1 MSTELQERITIKQEI
16 TMNQTELNA
25 FSSLPPRFSKHQ
37 GVFGKYAAS
46 EAAILNGW
54 NSDASALYS
63 PCTPVTPSLVSI
75 PGSVNMADTELLTPD
90 SLRTVS
96 SDELLSADNSPLFDE
111 LSIGEMQNWESLFL
125 DDSSN
130 NEATAI
136 PQGQLVSPEE
146 CIEPAQM
153 LVIKPEESFN
163 IPPSCQESL
172 AITDSFDLALLDE
185 SRSFPEHQTP
195 PSAPKPVTKAVS
207 PAGGVSKSSSKKLD
221 DLGFTMYKRKPR
233 TLPLKPVEIPE
244 DGDDLSAKRA
254 KNTEAARRSRAR
266 KLERMSQLEDRVR
279 ELLDE
284 NETLKEEIAQLKAAG
299 E

>member
-1 MSTELQERITIKQEI
+1 MSTELQEQTTIKQEF

-63 PCTPVTPSLVSI
+63 PVTPNLVSI
-75 PGSVNMADTELLTPD
+75 PGSVNMVDTELLTPE

-125 DDSSN
+125 DDSSH
-130 NEATAI
+130 NENTAI
-136 PQGQLVSPEE
+136 PQGQPVSQEE

-153 LVIKPEESFN
+153 LVTAPEEPFRMS
-163 IPPSCQESL
+163 PPSHEPLALQDSL
-172 AITDSFDLALLDE
+172 DLALLDDGH
-185 SRSFPEHQTP
+185 SFPEHQMP
-195 PSAPKPVTKAVS
+195 S
-207 PAGGVSKSSSKKLD
+207 PATKQVSKVASPPGGVSKSNSKKLD

-233 TLPLKPVEIPE
+233 TLPLKPVEVPE

-284 NETLKEEIAQLKAAG
+284 NESLKEEIAQLKAASI
-299 E
+299 